1 MLRPTLDDPPVLSG
15 ETDSALLFAAIY
27 KSVQDAIFI
36 LDDDARILHVN
47 PAACELL
54 GYTVKELVKLRM
66 HDVTPESL
74 RHYVPAAWAIF
85 RKIGRFRKPWQL
97 QTRNGT
103 VYDVDLC
110 CTAQVQPGIHVSIAR
125 DITDQV
131 KAEKQADLYRRA
143 LDALDH
149 GIIITDHTVPD
160 HPIVYANP
168 AITRITGYQ
177 LPELLSKNPRLFQG
191 QHSKQRGLDEVRTAL
206 RNGTGCLVELLNQRK
221 NGEDWVNLLSL
232 TPIRDASGVITHYV
246 GGCTDVT
253 RLRGYLQNSHPV
265 RSSTQAAA
273 SRRTILVVDDE
284 EGIREFVRIVLE
296 QAGYLVLLANDGE
309 HALQVFLEQPNG
321 IDLVLSDVVMPR
333 RTGPDLAA
341 ELRRL
346 RPTVRILFM
355 SGFTG
360 GTASTPIEMP
370 PGAHVLGKPFSLDRL
385 LRAVASA
392 LQV

>member
-1 MLRPTLDDPPVLSG
+1 MPWPTLDDPPVLPG

-66 HDVTPESL
+66 HDVIPESL
-74 RHYVPAAWAIF
+74 RHYAPAAWAIF

-97 QTRNGT
+97 QARNGT

-149 GIIITDHTVPD
+149 GIIIADHTVPD

-296 QAGYLVLLANDGE
+296 QAGYQVLLANDGE